1 LVLGIKVIPEA
12 EFQGGAE
19 ASVSDD
25 PSQGTYAPLNVLKS
39 VADNVWLV
47 DGPVIRF
54 GPPGLKMPFPTRMT
68 IIRTRASDL
77 FVHSPTALTP
87 DLMAAIAEL
96 GQPRWIIA
104 PNRLHYWWTPD
115 WKAAFPEAE
124 VYLAPRIV
132 EQAGA
137 RIDFRY
143 SDLDRDQGYPWDDH
157 ITTLPIPSSYMTEFV
172 FFHGASRTLL
182 LTDLIENFE
191 AKKLSF
197 GMRFLTWIG
206 GCLDPNGSM
215 PRDMRLAFSKHKPE
229 LRAAVKKMIAWD
241 PERIIL
247 AHGRWYR
254 HDGTAELRRAFK
266 WVLDG

>member
-1 LVLGIKVIPEA
+1 M
-12 EFQGGAE
+12 
-19 ASVSDD
+19 SDD
-25 PSQGTYAPLNVLKS
+25 PNRMTYAPLNTLKR

-68 IIRTRASDL
+68 IVKVGTTDL
-77 FVHSPTALTP
+77 FVHSPTASTP
-87 DLMAAIAEL
+87 ELKADVTKL

-124 VYLAPRIV
+124 VYLAPGV
-132 EQAGA
+132 MKQAGS

-143 SDLDRDQGYPWDDH
+143 SDLDRDKDYPWDDQ
-157 ITTLPIPSSYMTEFV
+157 IATLPVTSSYMTEVV
-172 FFHGASRTLL
+172 FFHRASRTLL
-182 LTDLIENFE
+182 LTDFIENFE
-191 AKKLSF
+191 TEKLSL
-197 GMRFLTWIG
+197 GMRLMTWLG

-215 PRDMRLAFSKHKPE
+215 PRDMRMTFNKRKSE
-229 LRAAVKKMIAWD
+229 LRAAVEQMIAWK

-254 HDGTAELRRAFK
+254 HGGAAELKRAFR
-266 WVLDG
+266 WVLKGG